1 MTTLYKGL
9 SGAIAILSLLVIAV
23 FALSS
28 PAFAQGS
35 YQVTPH
41 NAGNTGPTVDMSGSD
56 AIVPVWDAPIGTF
69 VEYIVATVI
78 MIICSGILV
87 PIAGRVQN
95 VLSHEKRKVIYE
107 YILQNPGC
115 TIAEISASLSI
126 NIGTVYHHVWVLEL
140 KRKVFFETHGK
151 FVRIFEGRLA
161 SSEKKMDRTIYSH
174 VRNHM
179 SKKLL
184 SAILVNPGIN
194 NVNLANTVG
203 LDKSTIYWYLR
214 RFRQDGLVVMI
225 QEGRHKKCF
234 VNDKVKTFLETYH
247 IV

>member
-1 MTTLYKGL
+1 V
-9 SGAIAILSLLVIAV
+9 ILSLTVIAV
-23 FALSS
+23 LALSS
-28 PAFAQGS
+28 PVIAKGS

-41 NAGNTGPTVDMSGSD
+41 DAGNAGPLVDMSGSD
-56 AIVPVWDAPIGTF
+56 AVVPVWDAPIGTF
-69 VEYIVATVI
+69 IEYMVATAIAV
-78 MIICSGILV
+78 ICSGILA
-87 PIAGRVQN
+87 PIAGRIQD
-95 VLSHEKRKVIYE
+95 VLSHEKRKSIYK

-115 TIAEISASLSI
+115 TIADISANLSI

-140 KRKVFFETHGK
+140 KRKVFFEPYGK

-161 SSEKKMDRTIYSH
+161 SSEKKIDRMIYSH
-174 VRNHM
+174 VRNEM

-194 NVNLANTVG
+194 NVNLANIVG

-214 RFRQDGLVVMI
+214 RFRQDGLVVMV

-234 VNDKVKTFLETYH
+234 VNDKVKTFLEESD

>member
-1 MTTLYKGL
+1 VV
-9 SGAIAILSLLVIAV
+9 LSLLGLAV
-23 FALSS
+23 LALSI
-28 PAFAQGS
+28 PALAQGT

-41 NAGNTGPTVDMSGSD
+41 DAANTGPLVDMSGSD

-69 VEYIVATVI
+69 IEYILATAI
-78 MIICSGILV
+78 TIICSGILV
-87 PIAGRVQN
+87 PIVGRVQD
-95 VLSHEKRKVIYE
+95 VLSHEKRKAIYE
-107 YILQNPGC
+107 YIMQNPGC

-126 NIGTVYHHVWVLEL
+126 NVGTVYHHVWVLEL
-140 KRKVFFETHGK
+140 KRKVFFESHGK
-151 FVRIFEGRLA
+151 FARIFEGRLA
-161 SSEKKMDRTIYSH
+161 SSEKKMSRMIYSH
-174 VRNHM
+174 IRNDM

-234 VNDKVKTFLETYH
+234 VNDEVKAFLDNLT
-247 IV
+247 